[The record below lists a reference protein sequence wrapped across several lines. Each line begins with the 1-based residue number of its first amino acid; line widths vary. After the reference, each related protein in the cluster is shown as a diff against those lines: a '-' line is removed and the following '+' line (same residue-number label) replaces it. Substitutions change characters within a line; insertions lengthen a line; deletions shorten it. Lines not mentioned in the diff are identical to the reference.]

1 MTREHEMIDFS
12 KPVQTRDGRK
22 VRILCTDMKGDMG
35 DTVVG
40 IIAEGD
46 SEEVLTWKTDGVYN
60 RAGDETSCDLINVP
74 ETRVVWVNMY
84 AHDLSTSYPSKVHAD
99 RHGAPNREA
108 CIRVEYTVGQFD
120 E

>member
-1 MTREHEMIDFS
+1 MIDFN

-22 VRILCTDMKGDMG
+22 VRILCTDMDGEP

-40 IIAEGD
+40 IVGD
-46 SEEVLTWKTDGVYN
+46 GPHNELVHSWKANGHFMFDDVEEPL
-60 RAGDETSCDLINVP
+60 DLINVP

-84 AHDLSTSYPSKVHAD
+84 PDGVASFYSMKEDADGRAASD
-99 RHGAPNREA
+99 RHA